1 MAHDLDLLVWNLE
14 DKFTGL
20 GHLTSSGHQKKIT
33 LSKTR
38 CISCTIL
45 ALLIRHFSDSLKE
58 IYGVRWHGA
67 LFGTCFVLR
76 SRPLLGRRDLGGSDQ
91 HLGPPDKSSSSLWK
105 PFPRDRRF
113 GFEVLSTS
121 VWIAGVRLRKPMA
134 LAF

>member
-20 GHLTSSGHQKKIT
+20 GHLTSSGHQTKIT

-76 SRPLLGRRDLGGSDQ
+76 SRPLLGRR
-91 HLGPPDKSSSSLWK
+91 HAPLGPAPGASRQEQLLAVEALSSVG
-105 PFPRDRRF
+105 RF
-113 GFEVLSTS
+113 GFEFLSTS
-121 VWIAGVRLRKPMA
+121 VWIGVRLRKPMA